1 MPTRVDEKLAITTSD
16 RWGVTELRCPGN
28 WRWKGILWRALRR
41 VMRRRYVRPSNQEW
55 ILAATLVGYIVC
67 DLLLTPPAHLET
79 RNPADVTSLGIAA
92 LALLFV
98 GLALAVVALVLLFRR
113 SRQSPR
119 IAIVAAL
126 LYIPAPLTELSGHF
140 SSLRPPA
147 AIAWL
152 ELVQTVIAL
161 MVVAVGM
168 WAIRGAASTVTN
180 R

>member
-1 MPTRVDEKLAITTSD
+1 
-16 RWGVTELRCPGN
+16 
-28 WRWKGILWRALRR
+28 
-41 VMRRRYVRPSNQEW
+41 MRLSNRDW
-55 ILAATLVGYIVC
+55 ILAAALVGYIVC

-79 RNPADVTSLGIAA
+79 RNPADVTVVGIAA

-98 GLALAVVALVLLFRR
+98 GLALAVVALILLFRR
-113 SRQSPR
+113 SRRSPR
-119 IAIVAAL
+119 IAIVAGL

-152 ELVQTVIAL
+152 ELIQAVIAL
-161 MVVAVGM
+161 VVVAVSL
-168 WAIRGAASTVTN
+168 WAIQSEAARS

>member
-1 MPTRVDEKLAITTSD
+1 
-16 RWGVTELRCPGN
+16 
-28 WRWKGILWRALRR
+28 
-41 VMRRRYVRPSNQEW
+41 MRLSNQER

-79 RNPADVTSLGIAA
+79 RNPAFVTVLGIAA
-92 LALLFV
+92 LVLLFV
-98 GLALAVVALVLLFRR
+98 GLALAIVALILLFRG

-119 IAIVAAL
+119 VAIVAAL

-152 ELVQTVIAL
+152 EVVQAAIAL
-161 MVVAVGM
+161 VVVAVSI
-168 WAIRGAASTVTN
+168 WAIRAATSAVTT

>member
-1 MPTRVDEKLAITTSD
+1 M
-16 RWGVTELRCPGN
+16 G
-28 WRWKGILWRALRR
+28 KGYSGL
-41 VMRRRYVRPSNQEW
+41 SNQEW

-67 DLLLTPPAHLET
+67 DLLLTPPARLET
-79 RNPADVTSLGIAA
+79 RNPADVTVIGVAA

-98 GLALAVVALVLLFRR
+98 GLALAVVALIFLFRR
-113 SRQSPR
+113 SRPSPR
-119 IAIVAAL
+119 IAIAAAL

-152 ELVQTVIAL
+152 ELVQAVIAL
-161 MVVAVGM
+161 MVVAVSM
-168 WAIRGAASTVTN
+168 WAIRGATSTVTN

>member
-1 MPTRVDEKLAITTSD
+1 MGKSS
-16 RWGVTELRCPGN
+16 
-28 WRWKGILWRALRR
+28 
-41 VMRRRYVRPSNQEW
+41 VRLSNQEW
-55 ILAATLVGYIVC
+55 ILAVTLVGYIVC

-79 RNPADVTSLGIAA
+79 RNPAYVTVLGIAA
-92 LALLFV
+92 LALLFL
-98 GLALAVVALVLLFRR
+98 GLALAIVALIFLFRR

-140 SSLRPPA
+140 SSLRPPS

-152 ELVQTVIAL
+152 ELVQAVIAL
-161 MVVAVGM
+161 LVVAVSM
-168 WAIRGAASTVTN
+168 WAIRGATTTTAN